1 MESIG
6 AKEFSTLADYVA
18 VLRRR
23 RAVVLVAVC
32 LVPVAALLFS
42 LRQDKVY
49 EASADVLLSRTS
61 LASVLTGT
69 PDQNAGQD
77 PERFAQTQ
85 ASLAR
90 VPPVLQAAVRRANI
104 PGATAGELLDSSSA
118 EPVLNAD
125 LLRFKVTNGDP
136 KIAVPLVNAYAQEF
150 TRYRTELDTSSLAR
164 TKQEVLDELARLR
177 RAGVNRRSGLY
188 LGLLD
193 KEQQLTILQ
202 SLQIGNTSLVR
213 RAESAAQVAPRPVR
227 NGILGFFFGVVLG
240 IGLAFLVEA
249 LDRRVRGHGEIE
261 RTLRIPFLGWLPKS
275 TEPVVNGI
283 SPVMLASPHSGG
295 ADAVR
300 RLKATLEL
308 ANLDLRARAIMVS
321 SAAAQEGKSTTVTNL
336 AVALAQSGERVV
348 LVDADVYNATL
359 TDFFELHACRGLTD
373 VALGRASL
381 ADAIKTIPIP
391 GARGNRSIQGG
402 DNGRETFGGVFEVLP
417 AGTASQDAA
426 AILGSSNLER
436 IISELRERADYV
448 LFDAPPLLGVGD
460 AMALSA
466 KVDAV
471 LLVAKAEGMD
481 RTMLEEL
488 GRAAAVCPKP
498 KLGFVITG
506 ADQGQAYGYP
516 GAARRGSESLQR
528 AELISGGRNR

>member
-42 LRQDKVY
+42 LRQHKVY

-125 LLRFKVTNGDP
+125 LLRFKVKNGDP

-150 TRYRTELDTSSLAR
+150 TRYRAQLDTSSLAR
-164 TKQEVLDELARLR
+164 TKQEVLTELARLR
-177 RAGVNRRSGLY
+177 RAGVNKRSGLY

-213 RAESAAQVAPRPVR
+213 RAESAGQVAPRPVR

-249 LDRRVRGHGEIE
+249 LDRRVRSHGEIE

-275 TEPVVNGI
+275 TEPVGNGI
-283 SPVMLASPHSGG
+283 SPVMLASPHSGAAG
-295 ADAVR
+295 RQVDDGYESGRRAGSKRRTRRPRRRR
-300 RLKATLEL
+300 RLQR
-308 ANLDLRARAIMVS
+308 DVDGVLRAARVP
-321 SAAAQEGKSTTVTNL
+321 GPDRRR
-336 AVALAQSGERVV
+336 SG
-348 LVDADVYNATL
+348 
-359 TDFFELHACRGLTD
+359 
-373 VALGRASL
+373 
-381 ADAIKTIPIP
+381 TI
-391 GARGNRSIQGG
+391 GARRLDQNDSDSWSTRQSLDSKRRQRPRNLRRYPRGAPCG
-402 DNGRETFGGVFEVLP
+402 DRFPRRCCDPRHEHSRAHYLG
-417 AGTASQDAA
+417 AS
-426 AILGSSNLER
+426 
-436 IISELRERADYV
+436 
-448 LFDAPPLLGVGD
+448 
-460 AMALSA
+460 
-466 KVDAV
+466 
-471 LLVAKAEGMD
+471 
-481 RTMLEEL
+481 
-488 GRAAAVCPKP
+488 
-498 KLGFVITG
+498 
-506 ADQGQAYGYP
+506 
-516 GAARRGSESLQR
+516 
-528 AELISGGRNR
+528 